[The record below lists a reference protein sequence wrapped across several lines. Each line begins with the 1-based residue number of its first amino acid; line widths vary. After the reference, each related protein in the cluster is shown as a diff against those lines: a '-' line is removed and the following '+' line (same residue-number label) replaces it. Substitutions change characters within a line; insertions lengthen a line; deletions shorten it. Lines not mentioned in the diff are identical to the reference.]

1 MSLLGPASAN
11 SLGERLGLA
20 PGEVWKQFLL
30 LEVAGTLM
38 RGVFENTDAPS
49 DDFDCEWCERR
60 LLQRIHKRTLGALRK
75 QVEPVSPGVYMQW
88 LLRWQH
94 VAPQTQLSGEQGLL
108 EAMRGLEGFE
118 APAIEWERTLLPAR
132 VAGYDPRW
140 LDSLC
145 MAGAVGWGRVSPHP
159 AFYAAD
165 SGGPRRVIPTSMAP
179 VTFFLREEALWMDMC
194 LSQRQIAETNLSCC
208 LSELALK
215 LRACLEQHGAIFAAD
230 FTRISGA
237 HAADVSRAL
246 WELVAAGLV
255 TADGFDSLRMLID
268 PRRKQGLTAPASGR
282 RTGSQRNTPGRWSLL
297 GAVNKYA
304 TECYGAETVGQAAER
319 REKELAS
326 ACIMLLRRYGVVF
339 RDVLE
344 RESTIPK
351 WRELLPML
359 RRMEARGEV
368 RGGHFLSGFGGEQ
381 FALPEALASLR
392 EARRS
397 LPPLSASLQVAAADP
412 LNLIGIVVPGERVA
426 ALPGKFV
433 VFDRSNCG
441 SAITS
446 QDDEPAAQSPIFATA
461 SEQAAEVR
469 R

>member
-1 MSLLGPASAN
+1 
-11 SLGERLGLA
+11 
-20 PGEVWKQFLL
+20 
-30 LEVAGTLM
+30 
-38 RGVFENTDAPS
+38 
-49 DDFDCEWCERR
+49 
-60 LLQRIHKRTLGALRK
+60 
-75 QVEPVSPGVYMQW
+75 
-88 LLRWQH
+88 
-94 VAPQTQLSGEQGLL
+94 
-108 EAMRGLEGFE
+108 
-118 APAIEWERTLLPAR
+118 
-132 VAGYDPRW
+132 
-140 LDSLC
+140 
-145 MAGAVGWGRVSPHP
+145 
-159 AFYAAD
+159 
-165 SGGPRRVIPTSMAP
+165 
-179 VTFFLREEALWMDMC
+179 
-194 LSQRQIAETNLSCC
+194 
-208 LSELALK
+208 
-215 LRACLEQHGAIFAAD
+215 
-230 FTRISGA
+230 
-237 HAADVSRAL
+237 
-246 WELVAAGLV
+246 
-255 TADGFDSLRMLID
+255 
-268 PRRKQGLTAPASGR
+268 
-282 RTGSQRNTPGRWSLL
+282 
-297 GAVNKYA
+297 
-304 TECYGAETVGQAAER
+304 
-319 REKELAS
+319 
-326 ACIMLLRRYGVVF
+326 MLLRRYGVVF

-433 VFDRSNCG
+433 VFDRSSCG